1 MSVRYQI
8 IGEINQG
15 GVGRVMKAWDTRLQ
29 RNVAIKGFLSAEQ
42 RAEAATVNND
52 LLREASA
59 LSAMQHPNIV
69 SIYDVEMD
77 GPDGPQ
83 VVMEYLN
90 GQDLEQAVAEAAL
103 TLDDFCMV
111 AQQTLD
117 ALSHAHRLN
126 LLHRDIKPSNIQVTW
141 LANGKFV
148 SKFVDFG
155 LAKFFAGPLRQTVRH
170 DGTVMGSV
178 HYMSPEQLERLPLD
192 HRSDLYSLGCVFYF
206 SLTMHRPFSG
216 ATVQDVIHAHLNGTC
231 RPLRDYRPNIPQ
243 GLADWV
249 AWLIRRRPDDRPP
262 DAETALAALRT
273 VIDSSRSESA
283 ALQPELP
290 ASPAAVEPPRRR
302 PRWAPAIGAAAALAT
317 GVGLALHWQTGKAG
331 APGTA
336 AATSETLGNASAGPL
351 TTEVTIDKTLRPSGI
366 DFASMPRRDGRE
378 ARHRVADVLFTTP
391 NSGTAIPTNPPAAAS
406 LAAVTPPER
415 ALVLWFDA
423 AQRTFIDDSAE
434 TRAPGTRIGQWRDV
448 APLGGFATLQY
459 THSARRDRAN
469 FFPELVEMPA
479 DFGLRSPA
487 KAISFAA
494 SGQNLLIR
502 DADHAGDPLVDPAGD
517 GRSLLDSEGLTILV
531 VFRSLVHE
539 APDALMVARDQ
550 GKGILW
556 SLGVSEGGLVTAPGS
571 DAVASRPL
579 VIPDTDGQFR
589 IASLTLDYRK
599 HAAHRV
605 LIAADGR
612 KATVDF
618 PVAAPG
624 DRRTELV
631 RLGCAESA
639 GMSGPNAFAGEI
651 AEILVYNE
659 ALDRPL
665 RLAAENYLRA
675 RHFGDNK
682 PTVAVH

>member
-29 RNVAIKGFLSAEQ
+29 RNVAIKRFLSAEQ
-42 RAEAATVNND
+42 RAEAATVEND

-69 SIYDVEMD
+69 SIYDVETD

-216 ATVQDVIHAHLNGTC
+216 ATVQDVIHAHLNGIF

-243 GLADWV
+243 ELAEWV
-249 AWLIRRRPDDRPP
+249 EWLIRRRPEDRPA

-273 VIDSSRSESA
+273 VIESGRTESA
-283 ALQPELP
+283 ALLPETQPT
-290 ASPAAVEPPRRR
+290 ATAADAPRHR
-302 PRWAPAIGAAAALAT
+302 PRWAPAVGAAAALAT
-317 GVGLALHWQTGKAG
+317 GIGLALHWQAG
-331 APGTA
+331 RNNAPFTA
-336 AATSETLGNASAGPL
+336 AATREAPASSSAAPA
-351 TTEVTIDKTLRPSGI
+351 TAKSVTDKAARPSGV
-366 DFASMPRRDGRE
+366 DFSAMPRSNSRE
-378 ARHRVADVLFTTP
+378 ARHRVAEMLRTP
-391 NSGTAIPTNPPAAAS
+391 GTNGSAAPANPPAVVS
-406 LAAVTPPER
+406 LAAATPPDR
-415 ALVLWFDA
+415 SLLLWFDA
-423 AQRTFIDDSAE
+423 AQRTFIDDSVE
-434 TRAPGTRIGQWRDV
+434 TRVPGTRIGQWRDV
-448 APLGGFATLQY
+448 APLGGLATLQY

-479 DFGLRSPA
+479 DFGLRVPT
-487 KAISFAA
+487 KAISFAP

-502 DADHAGDPLVDPAGD
+502 DADHAGDPLIDPAGD

-531 VFRSLVHE
+531 VFRALVQD

-556 SLGVSEGGLVTAPGS
+556 SLGVSDGGLITAPGS

-579 VIPDTDGQFR
+579 VIPGTDGQFR
-589 IASLTLDYRK
+589 IASLTLDYRRYT
-599 HAAHRV
+599 AHRA

-612 KATVDF
+612 KTAVDY

-624 DRRTELV
+624 DRRTELL

-639 GMSGPNAFAGEI
+639 GTSGPNAFAGEI
-651 AEILVYNE
+651 TEILVYNE
-659 ALDRPL
+659 ALDRPV

-675 RHFGDNK
+675 KHFGDSK